1 MSIRELYIHLWNCK
15 IIFFAVFVMFPFSS
29 NVNAQNN
36 KNKDDKLHTGQETV
50 NVKKVMKEARTAIKS
65 ANFAQAESL
74 LEKAVSTSADA
85 KSDAGLFNMLMN
97 VEHGLADAENRKIYL
112 KSNPDTAKYFSYIY
126 KVYVY
131 GLTCDSLDH
140 IPDRKGRV
148 KPQYA
153 ANISSRLVSYRNN
166 IKSAGKFFYNKGKYA
181 EAYKYFDLFIS
192 TLNNPLITLAK
203 NSRIDSDSLS
213 IMRLAVFSA
222 YNSSDYKNVLKYL
235 PDVMEDTVSYA
246 TFCQIGS
253 KTEMALG
260 DTLKAAAYL
269 YEGWKADPL
278 REYFYITL
286 VEYYIDGKQYKSA
299 YNIVEDQLNISPQN
313 RRLWYIKGKCQQCLD
328 SLDAAVVSYEHAI
341 IIQDSDAQSYSSIG
355 DIYVTKAQ
363 RTYRGNNNKVGTNA
377 YSHSKKQEM
386 EYYKKALTNYENARK
401 YAPNDSALWYEGLRE
416 VYFKLN
422 MGRQLNELE
431 KDK

>member
-1 MSIRELYIHLWNCK
+1 MRLWNCK
-15 IIFFAVFVMFPFSS
+15 LIFFVVFIMLSFS
-29 NVNAQNN
+29 NIVNAQNS
-36 KNKDDKLHTGQETV
+36 KTGDDKEHKTEKEKI
-50 NVKKVMKEARTAIKS
+50 NIKKLKKEARNAVKS
-65 ANFAQAESL
+65 TNFSQAESI
-74 LEKAVSTSADA
+74 LEKAVAASTDA

-112 KSNPDTAKYFSYIY
+112 KNNPDTAKYFSYIY
-126 KVYVY
+126 KVYLY
-131 GLTCDSLDH
+131 GLTCDSLDRV
-140 IPDRKGRV
+140 PDHKGRV
-148 KPQYA
+148 KPQYTT
-153 ANISSRLVSYRNN
+153 NVSSRLVSYRNN

-192 TLNNPLITLAK
+192 TLNNPLITSAK
-203 NSRIDSDSLS
+203 NARYDADSLS

-222 YNSSDYKNVLKYL
+222 YNSSDYESVMKYL
-235 PDVMEDTVSYA
+235 DRVMEDTVAYA
-246 TFCQIGS
+246 TLCQIGS

-269 YEGWKADPL
+269 YDGWRSDPM

-286 VEYYIDGKQYKSA
+286 VEYYIDAKLYQNA
-299 YNIVEDQLNISPQN
+299 YDIVADQLNINPQN

-328 SLDAAVVSYEHAI
+328 SLDAAIVSYEHAI

-363 RTYRGNNNKVGTNA
+363 RTYRANNNKVGTSA
-377 YSHSKKQEM
+377 YSHAKTQET
-386 EYYKKALTNYENARK
+386 EYYRKALANYEKARK
-401 YAPNDSALWYEGLRE
+401 YAPNDPTLWYEGLRE

-422 MGRQLNELE
+422 MGRQLNQLE
-431 KDK
+431 KDKLQTVS